1 MDCDPESHK
10 NHKLVMAEI
19 KFHFKVWSAYVSWQH
34 VLWLESSED
43 SYLYDGLALFYYND
57 ILLPSRV
64 PFCLR
69 EYDPN
74 IY

>member
-1 MDCDPESHK
+1 MQFCEDIEKHIKQYTRPYRDPKSHK

-43 SYLYDGLALFYYND
+43 SYLYDGLALFY
-57 ILLPSRV
+57 LLYR
-64 PFCLR
+64 
-69 EYDPN
+69 
-74 IY
+74 